1 MRLDPSASRSLAAAP
16 PVRRGVLL
24 AALAFGAVSVAAAG
38 DPSVVRITR
47 PAADEILYGPTRIA
61 AEATSDSGVAQVLF
75 YLEPVPQ
82 PICSDRETPFTCEFD
97 AGTEFQGRTIRVRAL
112 DERGLFLGAAVV
124 ETYAFPKPERV
135 VERIVQVPVVAADKD
150 GSPLDLVESDLECYY
165 SSQPCE
171 ALGLEPIVEKKTLPL
186 SILVLVDVSPSV
198 NADRD
203 AVLDAINAI
212 IDFFPDRGAVAV
224 AEFARHYQRLGPFT
238 TDRDEL
244 RQQVERLSVDVP
256 YTCLLRA
263 LGHALDNLGAR
274 EGHRALFV
282 VSDGEDTCGKTD
294 SAMLLHIVELSRSV
308 AVPIYVYRLK
318 ESIAGRARLYGDR
331 SYEGLAR
338 ETGGRLFAT
347 GNLYGIGR
355 SFGDLITD
363 LNTTWMVDIALP
375 SSVPPGRPR
384 RLELE
389 VIGVDGAQLRYP
401 QYWDPDSTEL
411 SMIGFLDSES
421 AETRYWAAR
430 SLKNSRSLDAL
441 RKLVSAARR
450 ESHETARIE
459 QLDAILAITA
469 AFLLHGDEQDQRAA
483 LDAVESLAKTE
494 PDALQLLQPA
504 LAVYR
509 KTDAPERLKKRASA
523 FLSEARTP
531 GTE

>member
-1 MRLDPSASRSLAAAP
+1 M
-16 PVRRGVLL
+16 L
-24 AALAFGAVSVAAAG
+24 AALAFAAVSVTAAD
-38 DPSVVRITR
+38 DPSVVRITG
-47 PAADEILYGPTRIA
+47 PGADEILYGLTRVT
-61 AEATSDSGVAQVLF
+61 AEATPGSDVAQVLF
-75 YLEPVPQ
+75 YLEPVPL
-82 PICSDRETPFTCEFD
+82 PICSDHETPFTCEFD

-112 DERGLFLGAAVV
+112 DDRGRFLGADVV

-150 GSPLDLVESDLECYY
+150 GSPLDLNESDLECFFG
-165 SSQPCE
+165 SQPCE
-171 ALGLEPIVEKKTLPL
+171 ALGVEPIIEKKTLPL

-203 AVLDAINAI
+203 AVLGAVNTI
-212 IDFFPDRGAVAV
+212 IDFFPDRGEVAV

-244 RQQVERLSVDVP
+244 RQQVDRLSVDVP

-263 LGHALDNLGAR
+263 LGHALGNLGVR

-308 AVPIYVYRLK
+308 AVPIYIYRLN
-318 ESIAGRARLYGDR
+318 EAPSGRIRLYADR

-338 ETGGRLFAT
+338 ETGGQLFAT

-355 SFGDLITD
+355 SFGDLISD

-375 SSVPPGRPR
+375 ASVPPGRPR

-389 VIGVDGAQLRYP
+389 VAGVDTARLRYP
-401 QYWDPDSTEL
+401 EYWDPHSTEL
-411 SMIGFLDSES
+411 SRIGFLDSES

-430 SLKNSRSLDAL
+430 SLKNSRSPEAL
-441 RKLVSAARR
+441 RKLLSACRR
-450 ESHETARIE
+450 ETHETARLE

-483 LDAVESLAKTE
+483 LDAVKPLAKIE
-494 PDALQLLQPA
+494 PDALRLLQPA
-504 LAVYR
+504 LVVYR
-509 KTDAPERLKKRASA
+509 KTDAPARLKKRAGIA
-523 FLSEARTP
+523 LSEAQTP